1 MVTFAR
7 SIFDVTRPRAAVEAA
22 LGETPAAWLADL
34 VDQVGKASSD
44 LILGL
49 GPAAAG
55 RRFPVYDEIR
65 VHTLV
70 LLHRDGPLLLPV
82 SLSSSSSEAVF
93 TAAEADL
100 EAARH
105 GSGHTRIELSA
116 RYTTNP
122 ALVCDRRVFRWM
134 TQDYTR
140 RLGARIADHL
150 LGTAAA

>member
-7 SIFDVTRPRAAVEAA
+7 SIFEVTRPSAAVEAA

-44 LILGL
+44 LILSL
-49 GPAAAG
+49 GPAAVG

-65 VHTLV
+65 VHRLV

-82 SLSSSSSEAVF
+82 SFSSSSSEAVF
-93 TAAEADL
+93 AGGEADL
-100 EAARH
+100 EAARR
-105 GSGHTRIELSA
+105 GAGHTRIELLA
-116 RYTTNP
+116 RFTTNP

-134 TQDYTR
+134 AQDYTR
-140 RLGARIADHL
+140 RLGARIAAHL
-150 LGTAAA
+150 LDSAAA